1 LGAGVQGCKLDVL
14 GHHRTLL
21 QRSKL
26 QIGTLR
32 GANATTCL
40 LHQRLGGAVF
50 GGQISDFLV
59 IHLHIAD
66 GLAAL
71 KKAAWRMG
79 CRGLGLA

>member
-1 LGAGVQGCKLDVL
+1 
-14 GHHRTLL
+14 
-21 QRSKL
+21 
-26 QIGTLR
+26 
-32 GANATTCL
+32 

-50 GGQISDFLV
+50 GGQTSDFLV

-71 KKAAWRMG
+71 KEAAWRMG